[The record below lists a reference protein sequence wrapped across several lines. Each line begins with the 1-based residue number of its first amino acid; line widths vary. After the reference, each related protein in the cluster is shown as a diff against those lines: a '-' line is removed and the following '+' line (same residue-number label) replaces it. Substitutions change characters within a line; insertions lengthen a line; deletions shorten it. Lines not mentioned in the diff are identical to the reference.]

1 MISWALP
8 RKGVSSPYLSIEL
21 FFNPCPRADS
31 VSRTGTAL
39 ANRCYPTL
47 VRISRLKRAG
57 SRVETEMR
65 VFTRSLA
72 AAILTAGC
80 YLSIHPVNVLAQS
93 PPPGPSTSAP
103 DLSDQKLNAVAAA
116 LERVASL
123 RNDYRQRIAEAEAP
137 SEKARIAAEA
147 NKELTKV
154 VTEQGLSVE
163 EYTSILDAARD
174 NPEIRDKLFQ
184 HVRPSDNK

>member
-1 MISWALP
+1 MISSALP
-8 RKGVSSPYLSIEL
+8 RKGVSCPYLSIEL
-21 FFNPCPRADS
+21 LFNPCPSTADS

-39 ANRCYPTL
+39 ASRCYPRL

-103 DLSDQKLNAVAAA
+103 DLSDQKLSAVAAA
-116 LERVASL
+116 DTLFRSSQTHL
-123 RNDYRQRIAEAEAP
+123 HLTIA
-137 SEKARIAAEA
+137 
-147 NKELTKV
+147 
-154 VTEQGLSVE
+154 
-163 EYTSILDAARD
+163 
-174 NPEIRDKLFQ
+174 
-184 HVRPSDNK
+184 